1 MADSS
6 VQDQFE
12 AQAKC
17 LQQHGVQ
24 PVRRRAAAAHAA
36 APRQRALGTACRGC
50 GPPGHSMARSR
61 RPPRAPAAS
70 SSDVPGPRLA

>member
-36 APRQRALGTACRGC
+36 APRQRALGRGV
-50 GPPGHSMARSR
+50 PRL
-61 RPPRAPAAS
+61 RPPWPQHGPKPPPAAS
-70 SSDVPGPRLA
+70 RTPSYYYC

>member
-36 APRQRALGTACRGC
+36 APRQRALGTACRRC
-50 GPPGHSMARSR
+50 GPLATAWPEAAARRVSHT
-61 RPPRAPAAS
+61 
-70 SSDVPGPRLA
+70 